1 MKIPNIIETISQTL
15 KKQNAKAIIV
25 GGSVRDH
32 FLHLPI
38 KDYDIEFNPYTSI
51 S

>member
-1 MKIPNIIETISQTL
+1 MMFLPAILHNISKVLNTRG
-15 KKQNAKAIIV
+15 AKAVVV

-38 KDYDIEFNPYTSI
+38 KDYDIEV
-51 S
+51 